1 MYESLAELL
10 HRRRRARG
18 WSQHRLAR
26 ELNTLTG
33 RPTLTRHEVSRW
45 ERSRRLPGPFW
56 RGGLAALLGL
66 SEEELRAASAA
77 GRRRRR
83 VRTRPR

>member
-1 MYESLAELL
+1 MYETVGEFL

-56 RGGLAALLGL
+56 RGGLAALLGVP
-66 SEEELRAASAA
+66 EDELRSASAA
-77 GRRRRR
+77 ARRRRR
-83 VRTRPR
+83 ARGVA